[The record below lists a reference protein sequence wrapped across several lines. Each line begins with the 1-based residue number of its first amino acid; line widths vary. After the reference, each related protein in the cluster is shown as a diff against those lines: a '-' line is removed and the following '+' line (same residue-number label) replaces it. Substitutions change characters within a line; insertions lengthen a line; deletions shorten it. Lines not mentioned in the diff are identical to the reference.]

1 MIMFTRIL
9 NEEIF
14 IVLMFFA
21 WVLANLSS
29 IAAESYWMA
38 SLSNFH
44 SAETGNWCNN
54 IRNQNHSMLAK
65 NREAVSIKSSPEQI
79 EKRSGAMKTLYN
91 STHVLRMFPESI
103 WRWWLYSKT
112 RIDYFCQIYL
122 NCLNLLTPGVHFQL
136 QVCISMYDLL
146 VETRP

>member
-1 MIMFTRIL
+1 MVVKYSFQKRERPYTKAGYNKQTLFFWQNIALSNLERLNVAEMIMFTRIL

-44 SAETGNWCNN
+44 SAETGDWCNY

-65 NREAVSIKSSPEQI
+65 NREAVSIKSSPEQS
-79 EKRSGAMKTLYN
+79 EKRSGAMKT
-91 STHVLRMFPESI
+91 
-103 WRWWLYSKT
+103 
-112 RIDYFCQIYL
+112 
-122 NCLNLLTPGVHFQL
+122 
-136 QVCISMYDLL
+136 
-146 VETRP
+146 